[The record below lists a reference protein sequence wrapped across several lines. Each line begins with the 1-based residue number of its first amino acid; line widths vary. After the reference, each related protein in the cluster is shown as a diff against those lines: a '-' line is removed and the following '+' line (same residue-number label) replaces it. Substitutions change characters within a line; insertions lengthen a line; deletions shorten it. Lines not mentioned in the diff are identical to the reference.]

1 MQKRTLLSF
10 AVMFGLGVAW
20 VLYGYWLFLAAGALW
35 LLMRWRRKPPGAA
48 GEKWRRRAVLLMCV
62 CFFLGALH
70 AAERTAVREARQNA
84 LAAADTLTGCGEI
97 VKKEIRQDRIIYHL
111 NGVKLDNRQRSIGSV
126 LLYLDSDN
134 KSQEK
139 EFQIA
144 DTVSFAGEP
153 VAFRR
158 AGNEGSY
165 DEASYY
171 GSLGYT
177 GKIYAETV
185 TLEKRAAV
193 PWKEAL
199 YQLRCRWQ
207 SLYLETLPGEE
218 GGVLSS
224 IALGDKSE
232 LLQEVKSLYQAS
244 GIAHI
249 LAVSGLHVSVVG
261 MFLYRLMRRWG
272 IGFGLGGLISG
283 SLVFLFAQLCG
294 MGVSVLRAAGM
305 FFLYLIAQYLGE
317 AYDSLT
323 ALGTMA
329 VLLLWAN
336 PFYLQNSGCIFSFGA
351 VFGVSAVAL
360 PIQQRYSDWRKK
372 RLEEKYRGYHKKTL
386 SERMF
391 DSVVEN
397 FLFSFGIQ
405 LFTLPM
411 TALFFYEIPI
421 YSVFLNICI
430 LPFMTPLLGLG
441 LAAGLVS
448 SFSME
453 LAGTLLF
460 PCHVILYAYE
470 WICDVSLGLPFS
482 RQILGVPPVWLLLL
496 YYFCLF
502 FALYR
507 LKKGVLRQAAL
518 ISAVIICFFAPRKSE
533 FEVDVLDVGQ
543 GDGIFLSSAE
553 GVHFF
558 IDGGSSSEEDVGTY
572 QILPF
577 LKYKGIR
584 RIDYWFLTH
593 TDEDHVN
600 GFVECVEA
608 DYPVKTLVF
617 PKNGAKGEAWEKIAS
632 LAERHGIN
640 IQYMDVGD
648 RCGTKTLELEC
659 LYPGDGK
666 EGEDTNGTSLVL
678 FARFGSFSGLF
689 TGDIGSDQERELC
702 EGLLA
707 DQMETC
713 HLKEGGDGR
722 LTFLKAAHHGSND
735 SNSEKLLELCRPKIT
750 AISCARK
757 NSYGHPGEE
766 AVARMEEAE
775 TEILLTMELGRIRLT
790 MEKQGIAVDGYL
802 DLKERGLL

>member
-1 MQKRTLLSF
+1 MQKRILLSF
-10 AVMFGLGVAW
+10 AVMFVLGTAW
-20 VLYGYWLFLAAGALW
+20 ILYEHWLFWAAGALW
-35 LLMRWRRKPPGAA
+35 LLIRWRKRPSGCGAGRWHRTATFLMCCCFLLGAAHGAA
-48 GEKWRRRAVLLMCV
+48 G
-62 CFFLGALH
+62 
-70 AAERTAVREARQNA
+70 TASAEARRGV
-84 LAAADTLTGCGEI
+84 LSAAGTVAGCGEI
-97 VKKEIRQDRIIYHL
+97 VKKEIRQDQTIYHL
-111 NGVKLDNRQRSIGSV
+111 DGVKLEDQQRSIGSV
-126 LLYLDSDN
+126 LLYLDSDI
-134 KSQEK
+134 KSQKK

-144 DTVSFAGEP
+144 DTISFTGESVP
-153 VAFRR
+153 FRQAR
-158 AGNEGSY
+158 NEGGY

-177 GKIYAETV
+177 GKIYGDTAS
-185 TLEKRAAV
+185 LEKEAAV
-193 PWKEAL
+193 PWKEKL
-199 YQLRCRWQ
+199 FQLRCRWQ
-207 SLYLETLPGEE
+207 RLYLETLPGEE

-329 VLLLWAN
+329 VLLLWSN

-360 PIQQRYSDWRKK
+360 PIQQRYIVWRKT

-386 SERMF
+386 TERIF
-391 DSVVEN
+391 DGVAEN
-397 FLFSFGIQ
+397 FLFSIGIQ

-411 TALFFYEIPI
+411 TALFFYEVPV
-421 YSVFLNICI
+421 YSLFLNICI
-430 LPFMTPLLGLG
+430 LPFMTPLLGFG
-441 LAAGLVS
+441 LAAGVTS
-448 SFSME
+448 AFSVE
-453 LAGTLLF
+453 LSKALLF

-470 WICDVSLGLPFS
+470 WLCDFSLGLPFA
-482 RQILGVPPVWLLLL
+482 RQILGAPPVWLLLL

-507 LKKGVLRQAAL
+507 WEKKILWQAAL
-518 ISAVIICFFAPRKSE
+518 ISTGVISFFAPRKSV
-533 FEVDVLDVGQ
+533 FEVDILDVGQ
-543 GDGIFLSSAE
+543 GDGIFLSSEE

-577 LKYKGIR
+577 LKYRGIR
-584 RIDYWFLTH
+584 CIDYWFLTH

-600 GFVECVEA
+600 GFTACVEA
-608 DYPVKTLVF
+608 GYPVKTLVF
-617 PKNGAKGEAWEKIAS
+617 PKNGVKGEAWEKIAS
-632 LAERHGIN
+632 LAEEHGIK

-659 LYPGDGK
+659 LYPGDG
-666 EGEDTNGTSLVL
+666 EEEEDTNGASLVL
-678 FARFGSFSGLF
+678 FARCGSFSGLF
-689 TGDIGSDQERELC
+689 TGDIGADQEQELC
-702 EGLLA
+702 EGLLS
-707 DQMETC
+707 DRMENCRRKTG
-713 HLKEGGDGR
+713 EDGR
-722 LTFLKAAHHGSND
+722 LTLLKAAHHGSKD
-735 SNSEKLLELCRPKIT
+735 SNSGKLLKLCQPKIT
-750 AISCARK
+750 TISCAAG
-757 NSYGHPGEE
+757 NSYGHPGKE
-766 AVARMEEAE
+766 AVDRMEEVE

-790 MEKQGIAVDGYL
+790 MDENEVVAEGYL
-802 DLKERGLL
+802 DLKE